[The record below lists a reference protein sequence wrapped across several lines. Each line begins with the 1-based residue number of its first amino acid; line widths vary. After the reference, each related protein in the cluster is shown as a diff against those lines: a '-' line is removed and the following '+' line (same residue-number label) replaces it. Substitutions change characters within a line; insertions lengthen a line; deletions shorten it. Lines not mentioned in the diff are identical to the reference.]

1 MLSLLQAIAAISV
14 MFLISCRAI
23 EFNDSSRNVV
33 YEKFGGFV
41 PCLLDQ
47 DADHLRWCEMD
58 MIGAVGFHVLMDP
71 SGNAVLSATDTYK
84 IEYAPN
90 PSEGR
95 APLCLGKP
103 LSWRNRYVIPAGYVF
118 SIGSKVFVPCNIG
131 GTQLYGKIVD

>member
-1 MLSLLQAIAAISV
+1 MPLLQAIAALSI
-14 MFLISCRAI
+14 MLLASCRTV

-41 PCLLDQ
+41 PCPLGQ
-47 DADHLRWCEMD
+47 EADYLRWCEMD
-58 MIGAVGFHVLMDP
+58 IIGAVGFHVLMDP
-71 SGNAVLSATDTYK
+71 SGNAVLSATDKYK

-90 PSEGR
+90 PSGGR

-118 SIGSKVFVPCNIG
+118 SIGSKVFVPCSIG